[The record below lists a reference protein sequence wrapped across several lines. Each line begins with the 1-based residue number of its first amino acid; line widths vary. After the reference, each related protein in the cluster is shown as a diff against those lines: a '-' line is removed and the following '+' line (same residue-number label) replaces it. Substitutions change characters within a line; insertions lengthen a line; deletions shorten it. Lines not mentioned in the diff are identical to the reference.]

1 MQEINLSAPKKERNL
16 NKTLTEGDKSVAE
29 NNGKCS
35 PQLAVPA
42 VILGISLII
51 CTFVFTSA
59 FVKVRSTSIITVTGS
74 AERAIKSDLVVW
86 NGVFS
91 RRSTTLA
98 DAFAATK
105 SDLEQVQA
113 VLKAKGVQGDE
124 ITVMPLSVNT
134 FYAVDNYGRETSR
147 VSGYGLTQ
155 SVEVRSNR
163 VDEITAIS
171 RESAELINMG
181 VEFQSMPPQYFYTK
195 LNELKIGMLAEATEN
210 AKKRAEQIAAQGG
223 GKLGPLRASRMGV
236 FQITPV
242 HSTEVSDYGISD
254 TSSLEKKITA
264 VVNAEFAIK

>member
-1 MQEINLSAPKKERNL
+1 V
-16 NKTLTEGDKSVAE
+16 TE
-29 NNGKCS
+29 NNGRGS
-35 PQLAVPA
+35 PQLAIPA
-42 VILGISLII
+42 VVLGASLII
-51 CTFVFTSA
+51 CTLIFTSA
-59 FVKVRSTSIITVTGS
+59 FVKVRSTSTITVTGS
-74 AERAIKSDLVVW
+74 AEKAIKSDLVVW

-91 RRSTTLA
+91 RRSAKLA

-105 SDLEQVQA
+105 DDLEQVRA
-113 VLKAKGVQGDE
+113 FLKAKGVQDDE

-134 FYAVDNYGRETSR
+134 FYAVDNYGRETSQ

-171 RESAELINMG
+171 REPAELINKG

-195 LNELKIGMLAEATEN
+195 LNDLKIGMLAEATQN

-223 GKLGPLRASRMGV
+223 GKLGPLRASKMGV

-254 TSSLEKKITA
+254 TSSLDKKITA

>member
-1 MQEINLSAPKKERNL
+1 
-16 NKTLTEGDKSVAE
+16 
-29 NNGKCS
+29 
-35 PQLAVPA
+35 LAVPA
-42 VILGISLII
+42 VVLGLSLIV
-51 CTFVFTSA
+51 CTLIFTSA
-59 FVKVRSTSIITVTGS
+59 FVKVRSTSTITVTGS
-74 AERAIKSDLVVW
+74 AEKLIKSDLVVW

-91 RRSTTLA
+91 RRSAKLA
-98 DAFAATK
+98 DAFAAIEG
-105 SDLEQVQA
+105 DLEQVQA
-113 VLKAKGVQGDE
+113 FLKAKGVQDDE

-134 FYAVDNYGRETSR
+134 FYAVDNHGRETSQ

-155 SVEVRSNR
+155 SVEIRSGR

-195 LNELKIGMLAEATEN
+195 LSGLKVGMLAEATLN

-223 GKLGPLRASRMGV
+223 GKLGPLRASKMGV

-254 TSSLEKKITA
+254 TSSLDKKITA